1 MVCTNRAMNVYS
13 QMKEAQS
20 FYADP
25 LNKAKGLKYQFQYE
39 GTTNRKLTYM
49 LYNTLIR
56 KDEDV
61 NQYVYEYSLKGTK
74 K

>member
-1 MVCTNRAMNVYS
+1 MH
-13 QMKEAQS
+13 KAQA
-20 FYADP
+20 FYGDP
-25 LNKAKGLKYQFQYE
+25 LNKAKGLKYQYQYQYE

-61 NQYVYEYSLKGTK
+61 NQFVYEYSLKGAK